1 MSSSTVVTPPNSIG
15 RLKLLRYLDLSS
27 FCLILFSRQPNKH
40 VMSDI
45 PKSGLRR
52 PGSRPRC
59 PEELDNVSGEIT
71 EEVKI
76 GNGEHKSYS
85 PPSAEV
91 KDASFNKDQVPSSLL
106 VPPYGIIT
114 MPKNPKH
121 PRENGATYVASEP
134 PSNGEDK
141 ENINYS
147 PGVDSNHIVSNVG
160 ESSTGSAFDSRF
172 SFSGTLHAFEDSD
185 DDDTRSIISSALQ
198 FFP

>member
-1 MSSSTVVTPPNSIG
+1 MSSSIVVTPPNSIG
-15 RLKLLRYLDLSS
+15 RLK
-27 FCLILFSRQPNKH
+27 
-40 VMSDI
+40 
-45 PKSGLRR
+45 RR
-52 PGSRPRC
+52 PGSRPSC

-91 KDASFNKDQVPSSLL
+91 KYASFNKDQVPSSLL

-147 PGVDSNHIVSNVG
+147 PGVDSNHTVSNVG

>member
-15 RLKLLRYLDLSS
+15 RLKLLRYLDLSY